1 MADRKFYSIGF
12 NLIDNFTAK
21 YDTLTNRISK
31 ITDSTHLIKIDV
43 DSNSIIAKTEEMGKR
58 VESSTSGISKSIGKV
73 SEANKDLEQTTK
85 RTSDVSKTQT
95 NALGQ
100 LTAGYESLS
109 GSLSKVKTVAAAA
122 FAILGS
128 GIIGGMTWKGAY
140 ESDQFSIQALEVM
153 AKNKRIDLGRI
164 EEFSKQ
170 ASGSGYTSSTN
181 RLSMAYSMTMRG
193 AKNTDQA
200 IGATEGIEKTFLK
213 YDELLSKQY
222 GITSMDQLAELAT
235 KRTVGRYDKQML
247 DDLFG
252 RGFSDKSQSSRIKA
266 LGKVG
271 AGIDVS
277 KEMSE
282 DPLYVIET
290 RLKSISKSIGKEL
303 LGTFKPLTEGFA
315 KFLGLIDKNPLVP
328 KIAAIGVGLTTV
340 LGILITIVSVLP
352 QLKVGFAAASAGFT
366 KLTSVGGLMKF
377 ASLLLSPYGILI
389 AIGAILVVLAVKTGA
404 FTAAWDKFSK
414 SAIGKDVFSG
424 IQGIADVI
432 GLVVDKFGEWYEA
445 SGRSQLLTYFMSLV
459 TILGHAYD
467 FMDKIYS
474 KTKSATG
481 NPILAGMVALA
492 SMPVSLYAGG
502 LKSATGIDVSEIL
515 SGISDRIGSLSRW
528 FTSNLP
534 IGIDKITGFLSK
546 LLSVINWIVNPFIRL
561 FDMIRSIFDKII
573 GFTESVFGGGEE
585 NASINKAD
593 EARMAEDI
601 AWAKEQRFSDTK
613 ERKYSM
619 SDDVMRAAWLEA
631 ATGKAQPHANMSE
644 PGKYDRLVNEFK
656 RRIQS
661 SYSGYLEN
669 VMREAI
675 PATNEESRQWDR
687 GEWTRSGKGS
697 MVGGR
702 WVPSEPIEGSTGL
715 EGFAF
720 ENKGRDL
727 TKEAATGGDIR
738 SDGLIKLHKDE
749 TVVPA
754 DIARSSR
761 LNDLLR
767 DVSTVGKSEQVIHI
781 HSSPKYDFSG
791 MKIASDIDIEKLF
804 REIDARVEAGS
815 LRAIRAALGQR
826 RT

>member
-1 MADRKFYSIGF
+1 
-12 NLIDNFTAK
+12 
-21 YDTLTNRISK
+21 
-31 ITDSTHLIKIDV
+31 
-43 DSNSIIAKTEEMGKR
+43 
-58 VESSTSGISKSIGKV
+58 
-73 SEANKDLEQTTK
+73 
-85 RTSDVSKTQT
+85 
-95 NALGQ
+95 
-100 LTAGYESLS
+100 
-109 GSLSKVKTVAAAA
+109 
-122 FAILGS
+122 
-128 GIIGGMTWKGAY
+128 MTWKGAY

-170 ASGSGYTSSTN
+170 AGGSGYTSSTN

-235 KRTVGRYDKQML
+235 KRTVGRFDKQML

-252 RGFSDKSQSSRIKA
+252 RGFSNKSQSSRIKA

-290 RLKSISKSIGKEL
+290 RIKSISKSIGKEL

-315 KFLGLIDKNPLVP
+315 AFLGLIDKNPLLP

-366 KLTSVGGLMKF
+366 KLTSVGGLMRF
-377 ASLLLSPYGILI
+377 ASLLLSPYAILI
-389 AIGAILVVLAVKTGA
+389 AIGAILVILAIKTGA
-404 FTAAWDKFSK
+404 LSAAWDKFSK
-414 SAIGKDVFSG
+414 SAIGKDVLSG

-432 GLVVDKFGEWYEA
+432 GLVVDKFGDWYEA
-445 SGRSQLLTYFMSLV
+445 SGRSQLLSYFMSLV

-474 KTKSATG
+474 KTKSTTG
-481 NPILAGMVALA
+481 NPFLAGLAALA
-492 SMPVSLYAGG
+492 SVPVALYAGG
-502 LKSATGIDVSEIL
+502 LKSATGIDATEIL

-528 FTSNLP
+528 LTSNLP
-534 IGIDKITGFLSK
+534 VGIEKIVGFLSK
-546 LLSVINWIVNPFIRL
+546 LFSVINWIVNPFIR
-561 FDMIRSIFDKII
+561 IFDII
-573 GFTESVFGGGEE
+573 KSLFEKVTSFLEEKFGVSG
-585 NASINKAD
+585 KTDKLD
-593 EARMAEDI
+593 EAMMEKDI
-601 AWAKEQRFSDTK
+601 AWAKSQRFSDNN
-613 ERKYSM
+613 ERKYRF
-619 SDDVMRAAWLEA
+619 SDETMEAAWTEA
-631 ATGKAQPHANMSE
+631 ATGKSQPHENLTD
-644 PGKYDRLVNEFK
+644 PGKYDRLVGEFK
-656 RRIQS
+656 NRFKTRDVERVIP
-661 SYSGYLEN
+661 
-669 VMREAI
+669 EAI
-675 PATNEESRQWDR
+675 PATNEESSQWDR
-687 GEWTRSGKGS
+687 GEWTREGKGS

-702 WVPSEPIEGSTGL
+702 WVPSESIEGSTGL

-727 TKEAATGGDIR
+727 TKEAATGGDIK
-738 SDGLIKLHKDE
+738 SDGLIKLHKNE

-754 DIARSSR
+754 DIARSSV
-761 LNDLLR
+761 LNNLLR
-767 DVSTVGKSEQVIHI
+767 DATTGRAMSQEIHVHNENKI
-781 HSSPKYDFSG
+781 DLSG
-791 MKIASDIDIEKLF
+791 AKIASDVDIDKLL
-804 REIDARVEAGS
+804 REIDSRIEAGS
-815 LRAIRAALGQR
+815 LKMIRNALGQR